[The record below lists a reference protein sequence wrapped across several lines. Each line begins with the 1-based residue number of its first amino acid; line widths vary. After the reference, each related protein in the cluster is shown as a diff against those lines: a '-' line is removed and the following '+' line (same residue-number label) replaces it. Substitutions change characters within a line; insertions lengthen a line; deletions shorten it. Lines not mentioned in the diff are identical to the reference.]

1 MERMKNLQHKNS
13 AFTDIFDQI
22 PTEISNT
29 FNEEQIEAIKKAFC
43 LHNGNHDAVELQV
56 SVPIV
61 GLKLYL
67 GLMNSKQHSKQHFL
81 SETRISPFWKPGNVV
96 LMTIFLIVL
105 STSSFITFPFLFSSI
120 ISSVTSISTSPPSPT
135 SIPWLENQFD
145 CEHTGRTWRNG
156 KCWDSEHNPLF

>member
-1 MERMKNLQHKNS
+1 MERMKNLQQNDS
-13 AFTDIFDQI
+13 AFTDIFEQI
-22 PTEISNT
+22 PIEISNT

-43 LHNGNHDAVELQV
+43 FQNGKRNPVELQV
-56 SVPIV
+56 FVPIL

-67 GLMNSKQHSKQHFL
+67 GLMNSKQYSKHHLL
-81 SETRISPFWKPGNVV
+81 SKKRISPFWKPGNFA
-96 LMTIFLIVL
+96 LMIIFLIVL

-120 ISSVTSISTSPPSPT
+120 ISSVTSISNSPPSPT

-156 KCWDSEHNPLF
+156 KCWDWEHNPLF